1 MRQKKQ
7 TGRLKEVTEAFKSL
21 NMEETKNVKSQNKTW
36 FKLIKL
42 KHNQETLTESLKCTN
57 SHKTDISYIK
67 KKESD
72 ITWVGHDHCLVGH
85 HK

>member
-7 TGRLKEVTEAFKSL
+7 TGRLKEVTEASKSL

-42 KHNQETLTESLKCTN
+42 KHNQ
-57 SHKTDISYIK
+57 KT
-67 KKESD
+67 
-72 ITWVGHDHCLVGH
+72 
-85 HK
+85 